1 MSRSPFHITASRS
14 RSALS
19 RDRPSPG
26 RHERL
31 TIIVA
36 AALFASVAFADNT
49 SYIQAGRVLADPASG
64 RVLTKQTIV
73 VRDGRIAELKEGF
86 VDGPGRVIDLRN
98 KFVLPGLIDSHVHL
112 CHENGPNDRMNRV
125 TMTAADWA
133 IQGARFAGTTLRAGF
148 TTVANLGDENDAIF
162 ALRDGIERGDVPG
175 PRIIAAG
182 HVLSPHGGDGD
193 VHGYRPDVEQT
204 VRKQNLCSGADDCR
218 RLVRNQIQRGADIIK
233 IVATGS
239 VLADVA
245 QGVGLQFTDTELQ
258 AIVETAHGMGRG
270 VTAHAHSTEGI
281 NAALRAG
288 VDSIEHGTFLDAES
302 IRLFKA
308 KGAYLVPTLLAGAT
322 VTGWANDPDGFLSPP
337 AKAKALDVGPKML
350 DAGRRAHLGG
360 VKIAFGTDASVAK
373 HGTNAREFSLLTQA
387 GLTTL
392 QAIQAA
398 TVGSAD
404 HLGLSRQIGSLS
416 PGKAADIIAVD
427 GDPLATISELERVRF
442 VMKGGVVYVA
452 ARD

>member
-1 MSRSPFHITASRS
+1 
-14 RSALS
+14 
-19 RDRPSPG
+19 
-26 RHERL
+26 
-31 TIIVA
+31 V
-36 AALFASVAFADNT
+36 AALFASAAVADT
-49 SYIQAGRVLADPASG
+49 TYIHAGRILADPATG
-64 RVLTKQTIV
+64 RVLTNQTIV
-73 VRDGRIAELKEGF
+73 VRDGRIAELRDGF
-86 VDGPGRVIDLRN
+86 VDGPGRIIDLRR

-112 CHENGPNDRMNRV
+112 CHENGPHDRMNRV

-133 IQGARFAGTTLRAGF
+133 VQGARFAGITLRAGF

-193 VHGYRPDVEQT
+193 VHGYRPDVEST
-204 VRKQNLCSGADDCR
+204 IRRQNLCSGADDCR

-245 QGVGLQFTDTELQ
+245 QGVGLQFTDAELQ
-258 AIVETAHGMGRG
+258 AIVETAHGMGRR
-270 VTAHAHSTEGI
+270 VTAHAHSTEGV

-288 VDSIEHGTFLDAES
+288 VDSIEHGTFLDNES
-302 IRLFKA
+302 IKLFKA

-322 VTGWANDPDGFLSPP
+322 VTEWANDPNGFLSAP

-350 DAGRRAHLGG
+350 DMGRRAHASGI
-360 VKIAFGTDASVAK
+360 KIAFGTDASVAK
-373 HGTNAREFSLLTQA
+373 HGTNAREFSLLVRA
-387 GLTTL
+387 GFTPLE
-392 QAIQAA
+392 AIRAA

-404 HLGLSRQIGSLS
+404 HLGLSQQIGSLT
-416 PGKAADIIAVD
+416 PGKSADIVAVD
-427 GDPLATISELERVRF
+427 GDPLTAISELEHVRF
-442 VMKGGVVYVA
+442 VMKGGVVHVEA
-452 ARD
+452 QD